1 MPHLEQG
8 INQVESIESQ
18 PHLLLFDLSIY
29 GHHPAYIRHL
39 INYWHRCNLT
49 GKLTI
54 VVSPRFL
61 TEHSDVVDLGQHLAP
76 ERIHFLA
83 ITETEEAQ
91 LKPRNTS
98 LNRNIRNFQEWQLLC
113 RYAQRLRVDHALVL
127 YYDTYQYY
135 LALNLNPPCP
145 VSGIYFRPTFHY
157 SHLST
162 APVSKR
168 KQLQIHGEKFILNRV
183 LQNPKL
189 HTLFSLDPFVV
200 KYIRSAAAQR
210 KLIYLPDPVEL
221 SQISPSQGLREQLG
235 IESNR
240 RVLLLF
246 GALTARKGIDQ
257 VLDAIPLLSPNL
269 HQQLAIVMVGEAS
282 PSYQEHLETKI
293 ADLLRRYPIQ
303 IVRHYA
309 FVAEE
314 EVPTYFQNADIVL
327 ATYQRHVG
335 MSGILIQAAAVQKPV
350 LSSDYGLMGEL
361 VKQYQLGLAVDT
373 TQPEAIAAGIE
384 QCLHSR
390 DGIGDALKMQQFA
403 NQNSATQFSATIFN
417 RLNQT
422 IQSGNGSL

>member
-1 MPHLEQG
+1 MLHLKEG
-8 INQVESIESQ
+8 LNQAEVIGNQ

-39 INYWHRCNLT
+39 INYWHQSNLA

-61 TEHSDVVDLGQHLAP
+61 TEHSDVVALSKHLAP

-83 ITETEEAQ
+83 ITETEEVQ
-91 LKPRNTS
+91 LRPRNTS
-98 LNRNIRNFQEWQLLC
+98 INRNIRNFQEWQLLC
-113 RYAQRLRVDHALVL
+113 RYAQKLQADHALVL

-135 LALNLNPPCP
+135 LALNFNPPCP

-157 SHLST
+157 SHFST

-168 KQLQIHGEKFILNRV
+168 KKLQIYWEQFILNRV
-183 LQNPKL
+183 LQNSKL

-200 KYIRSAAAQR
+200 NHISSAAAQR
-210 KLIYLPDPVEL
+210 KLVYLPDPVEL
-221 SQISPSQGLREQLG
+221 CQVSPSQGLREQLG
-235 IESNR
+235 IESHR

-246 GALTARKGIDQ
+246 GALTARKGIDH
-257 VLDAIPLLSPNL
+257 VLDAIPQLSPNL
-269 HQQLAIVMVGEAS
+269 HEQLAIVMVGEAS
-282 PSYQEHLETKI
+282 ANYQEHLETKI
-293 ADLLRRYPIQ
+293 ANLLQRYPIQ

-314 EVPTYFQNADIVL
+314 EVSAYFQNADLVL

-384 QCLHSR
+384 QFLHSP
-390 DGIGDALKMQQFA
+390 DAIGDGLKMQQFA

-422 IQSGNGSL
+422 VHAG